1 MPTAKE
7 LRARIVK
14 MRIINS
20 KHSRRDSLLSLSRLL
35 NSWAVNP
42 NLLIHST
49 ISLIPVFSTS
59 YLNFPRCVARATIAD
74 RIPGKPNSDILE
86 AISPA
91 LILLGSY
98 VTSALA
104 AIKATNM
111 LFTPYSFLQ
120 CFSIAATQEP
130 QNEIRLRSL
139 SVVRFFHI
147 CVEAQLLLMF
157 TFFILGFLDRA
168 PIEED
173 IYDSYR
179 KCRFQILVSMNAESR
194 TPSLF
199 YLQMSTHRLIRRGS
213 GESHFLDRLRQ
224 YLWCSLV
231 GLILNIAGFLLQNHP
246 EVNDI
251 GPFADYPFDVRHA
264 TLAGHAL
271 NVNFN
276 RVGLL
281 HELPCFRHARYAYQV
296 RCTLVIGV
304 VEAIPVKFNN
314 KFRIV
319 QRVKDNGKTL
329 TSNYRP
335 TISDTLTPIILFVNM
350 LLLIAVCKI
359 FCILVL
365 LPILL
370 IKWRKFYS
378 KKREERQQ
386 TGTVVGIF
394 HPYCNA
400 GGGGE
405 RVLWAA
411 VHAIQTKYPDI
422 HIAIYTGDL
431 DADPEKILSQ
441 TEKTFNMKLQ
451 PNIEFVYLHG
461 RKWVEASTYPYFTL
475 LGQSLGSVYLGIEA
489 LNNLTPDIYI
499 DTMGYAF
506 TYPLFKYIGG
516 CLVGSYTHYPTISTD
531 MLKYVYKRVVAYNNR
546 RIIAR
551 NPLLSGGKFLY
562 YKLFAYLYGLVGS
575 CADIVIVNS
584 SWTEEHIN
592 TIWKCPLKTHRVYPP
607 CSVEHL
613 IGVPL
618 LSDEEK
624 NKCIRIIAIAQFR
637 PEKNHPLMLRAMFEL
652 RSILKEE
659 VWEKVKLVCIGS
671 CRDAEDERRVKD
683 MQDLAKHLA
692 LDKNVEFKLNVPYSE
707 LVSEMQKGTIG
718 LHTMWNEHFGIG
730 IVECMAAGL
739 IMVAHSSGG
748 PRADIIETRMGS
760 VNGFLAEDEMEY
772 AKVIASVVQMPPKV
786 RNAIRIAARS
796 SVNRFSCEVF
806 EKEFLRAIEPFFRS
820 KQE

>member
-1 MPTAKE
+1 M
-7 LRARIVK
+7 I
-14 MRIINS
+14 
-20 KHSRRDSLLSLSRLL
+20 
-35 NSWAVNP
+35 
-42 NLLIHST
+42 
-49 ISLIPVFSTS
+49 F
-59 YLNFPRCVARATIAD
+59 Y
-74 RIPGKPNSDILE
+74 
-86 AISPA
+86 
-91 LILLGSY
+91 
-98 VTSALA
+98 
-104 AIKATNM
+104 
-111 LFTPYSFLQ
+111 FL
-120 CFSIAATQEP
+120 
-130 QNEIRLRSL
+130 
-139 SVVRFFHI
+139 
-147 CVEAQLLLMF
+147 M
-157 TFFILGFLDRA
+157 
-168 PIEED
+168 
-173 IYDSYR
+173 
-179 KCRFQILVSMNAESR
+179 
-194 TPSLF
+194 
-199 YLQMSTHRLIRRGS
+199 
-213 GESHFLDRLRQ
+213 
-224 YLWCSLV
+224 
-231 GLILNIAGFLLQNHP
+231 
-246 EVNDI
+246 
-251 GPFADYPFDVRHA
+251 
-264 TLAGHAL
+264 
-271 NVNFN
+271 
-276 RVGLL
+276 
-281 HELPCFRHARYAYQV
+281 
-296 RCTLVIGV
+296 
-304 VEAIPVKFNN
+304 
-314 KFRIV
+314 
-319 QRVKDNGKTL
+319 
-329 TSNYRP
+329 
-335 TISDTLTPIILFVNM
+335 TPIILFVNM
-350 LLLIAVCKI
+350 LLLIALCKI

-531 MLKYVYKRVVAYNNR
+531 MLKYVYRRIAAYNNR

-613 IGVPL
+613 IGLPL

-707 LVSEMQKGTIG
+707 LVSEIQKGTIG

-772 AKVIASVVQMPPKV
+772 AKVIASIIQMPPKV

-796 SVNRFSCEVF
+796 SVNRFSCEIF